1 MTLHDDHD
9 DARDAAALAEPFVL
23 TTAKGEPTPRTVL
36 SVANVDA
43 RVAVLAQDVRLSG
56 RERVVLRYIAMG
68 YRYREIGVSMEIS
81 PRTVK
86 MHAFNLRK
94 KVGGR
99 SRWDL
104 MRRVL
109 DA

>member
-1 MTLHDDHD
+1 MTLHDD
-9 DARDAAALAEPFVL
+9 ARDTAALPEPVVV
-23 TTAKGEPTPRTVL
+23 TTARGEPSPRAAL

-43 RVAVLAQDVRLSG
+43 QVAVLAQNIRLSA

-68 YRYREIGVSMEIS
+68 YRYREIGLAMEIS

-86 MHAFNLRK
+86 MHASNLREK
-94 KVGGR
+94 LGGR

-104 MRRVL
+104 TRRVL

>member
-1 MTLHDDHD
+1 MTLHDDD
-9 DARDAAALAEPFVL
+9 RYAAALPEPVVF
-23 TTAKGEPTPRTVL
+23 TTAQGEPPPRTIL
-36 SVANVDA
+36 SVPSVDA
-43 RVAVLAQDVRLSG
+43 RVAVLAQDIRLSG

-68 YRYREIGVSMEIS
+68 YRYREIGLAMEIS